1 MNISRSGPLN
11 VVFYHFIQ
19 VYDIESRSFSYQ
31 LHFLSLLYVKLND
44 VLFLQSWQLV
54 VIYNDKTKVP
64 IMTAQMTLLNI
75 FSSFFRENKTGY
87 FK

>member
-44 VLFLQSWQLV
+44 VLFLQSWLLV
-54 VIYNDKTKVP
+54 VNYNDKTKMP
-64 IMTAQMTLLNI
+64 NHDCIDDILEYFFII
-75 FSSFFRENKTGY
+75 FQRK
-87 FK
+87 